1 MSKFYSELA
10 NYYVDIFPLA
20 DATLQFLKQELAK
33 EKGTVLDIACGS
45 GQYALALAQAGHAV
59 TAIDLDDEMI
69 HQLQRK
75 SANID
80 ARVLD
85 MRNIAILKQQYDL
98 LFCIGNSLVHL
109 DSGEDILLFLNACYA
124 ALKPGGKL
132 VLQIINYD
140 RILDQQ
146 IDHLLTIHNQAVPL
160 SFERNYNYQKELHK
174 VEFHTRLYV
183 KQQSYENRVLLYPL
197 RSNELLS
204 LIQKAG
210 FQSWSFFG
218 NFQRAPF
225 DAQTSVPLVV
235 TIQK

>member
-10 NYYVDIFPLA
+10 TYYDDVFPLA
-20 DATLQFLKQELAK
+20 DATLQFLKQELAR
-33 EKGTVLDIACGS
+33 EKGSVLDIACGS
-45 GQYALALAQAGHAV
+45 GQYALALAQAGHVV

-75 SANID
+75 PCNID

-85 MRNIAILKQQYDL
+85 MRSITALKKQFDL

-109 DSGEDILLFLNACYA
+109 DSEEDISAFLNACYA
-124 ALKPGGKL
+124 VLKPGGKL

-146 IDHLLTIHNQAVPL
+146 IDHLPTIHNQAVPL

-174 VEFHTRLYV
+174 VEFHTRLHV
-183 KQQSYENRVLLYPL
+183 NQQTYENRVLLYPL
-197 RSNELLS
+197 RSNELMR

-218 NFQRAPF
+218 NFQRAAF
-225 DAQTSVPLVV
+225 DAQSSVPLVV